1 MDLLKQTTE
10 HTIVQTAVFQHEKE
24 GIIVYKEWLNDSGKV
39 IDWQLEGKHGEVLH
53 EEDHPALLKEIW
65 EHVDQLEQQSKNL

>member
-10 HTIVQTAVFQHEKE
+10 QTVLQTYWFQHEKE
-24 GIIVYKEWLNDSGKV
+24 GVVLYKEWLDDSGKV
-39 IDWQLEGKHGEVLH
+39 VDYQLEGKHGEILH

-65 EHVDQLEQQSKNL
+65 EYVDQLEQQKTK